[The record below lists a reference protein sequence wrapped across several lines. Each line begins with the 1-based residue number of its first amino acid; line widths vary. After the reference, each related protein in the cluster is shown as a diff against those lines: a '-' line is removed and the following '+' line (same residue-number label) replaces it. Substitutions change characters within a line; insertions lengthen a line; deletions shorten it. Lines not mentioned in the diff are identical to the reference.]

1 MVTTPRLSIEDAA
14 SHLADLVEWVR
25 THHERVT
32 VMVEGSPT
40 AVLLAVGDLEN
51 LEDLTAAVAARR
63 ARA

>member
-14 SHLADLVEWVR
+14 SHLADPDVVVALRATEAEVARGE
-25 THHERVT
+25 
-32 VMVEGSPT
+32 
-40 AVLLAVGDLEN
+40 LAN